1 MKSKDTT
8 INPQKA
14 STNFNYNRR
23 KYHRVKVNHIE
34 CSISFVDFGTNKL
47 LALVNKT
54 VLGHIDDVSL
64 GGIKLTAQ
72 IDLPVQYL
80 IISDLSFT
88 LKNQQFNLKGEFVRK
103 ETKKESHY
111 FIYGIK
117 FLDMKKSDE
126 NKLASIINEIELS
139 KRDIG

>member
-72 IDLPVQYL
+72 I
-80 IISDLSFT
+80 
-88 LKNQQFNLKGEFVRK
+88 
-103 ETKKESHY
+103 
-111 FIYGIK
+111 
-117 FLDMKKSDE
+117 
-126 NKLASIINEIELS
+126 
-139 KRDIG
+139 